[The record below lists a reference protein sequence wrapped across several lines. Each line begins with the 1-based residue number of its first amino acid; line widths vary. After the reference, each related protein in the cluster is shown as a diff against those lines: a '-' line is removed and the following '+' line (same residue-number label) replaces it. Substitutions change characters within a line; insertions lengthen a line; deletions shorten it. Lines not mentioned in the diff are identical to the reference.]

1 MLPVRDALTRH
12 GWIAP
17 VGLAVVAL
25 AFDALNRLIP
35 YGVLRTGPV
44 DEMSHLA
51 TAALGLLVIDCF
63 VDLPRPTWVAA
74 LVASVAIDLDHIPSY
89 LWAGPEASRPVTHSL
104 ASVVVVVLAAWL
116 IPRYRAVLVGV
127 AIGLVL
133 HFARDITEGVPGV
146 RVLWPLSQDAW
157 TGTRIE
163 FIAMVLILLA
173 VRLTWTAFAGTPRRV
188 QPSVEANRP

>member
-1 MLPVRDALTRH
+1 MV
-12 GWIAP
+12 
-17 VGLAVVAL
+17 LAVVAL

-35 YGVLRTGPV
+35 YGVVRTGPV
-44 DEMSHLA
+44 DEVSHLA

-63 VDLPRPTWVAA
+63 VVLPRRTWVAA

-89 LWAGPEASRPVTHSL
+89 LWAGPEASRPVTHSM

-146 RVLWPLSQDAW
+146 RVLWPLRQDSW
-157 TGTRIE
+157 TGNRIE
-163 FIAMVLILLA
+163 FIAIVLALLA
-173 VRLTWTAFAGTPRRV
+173 VRLTWTALGRTSRRAPV
-188 QPSVEANRP
+188 GVGASRP

>member
-1 MLPVRDALTRH
+1 MV
-12 GWIAP
+12 
-17 VGLAVVAL
+17 LAVVAL

-35 YGVLRTGPV
+35 YGVVRTGPV
-44 DEMSHLA
+44 DEVSHLA

-63 VDLPRPTWVAA
+63 VVLPRRTWVAA

-116 IPRYRAVLVGV
+116 VPRHRAVLVGV
-127 AIGLVL
+127 AVGLVL

-146 RVLWPLSQDAW
+146 RVLWPLRQDAW

-163 FIAMVLILLA
+163 FIAIVLTLLA
-173 VRLTWTAFAGTPRRV
+173 FRLAWTGLVRSPQRPRV
-188 QPSVEANRP
+188 SVDANRP